1 VCARPRTTR
10 SRMNA
15 HTGAAKRAQRPA
27 STYTHT
33 HTHTHTLSL
42 VGRAGEN
49 RAMPKPAERA
59 KACGQLD
66 ARSLTETARFP
77 HPEIAADDYVVEG
90 ELTVSSYVLANPP
103 FSFLSSRVVPIR
115 TSCITTL
122 YRLERSAFTEPM
134 SSPSVAHNAAVIT
147 STTALPNDAARYYA
161 TTIQ

>member
-1 VCARPRTTR
+1 VCVRPRTTR

-15 HTGAAKRAQRPA
+15 HTGTAKRAQRPA
-27 STYTHT
+27 STCTYTR
-33 HTHTHTLSL
+33 THTLSHL
-42 VGRAGEN
+42 GRAGEN
-49 RAMPKPAERA
+49 RAMPKAAERA

-66 ARSLTETARFP
+66 APSLTETARVP
-77 HPEIAADDYVVEG
+77 HPEIAVDNYVVEG
-90 ELTVSSYVLANPP
+90 ELTVSSYVLTNTPP

-115 TSCITTL
+115 TSYNATL